1 MKHEKARKAA
11 RKAKVAGSLSGPKSV
26 PLLICLLEESLPL
39 TADQETEDSPMF
51 VRKVTTLLKPHSI
64 SKFSRLME
72 EDIIPMLRKQNG
84 FQDELTFSDP
94 SEDAVTSISLWDK
107 ASNAEI
113 YSRETYP
120 AVLKKLAALIEGTPK
135 LDTYE
140 TLGSTFH
147 KSATTLAAAA

>member
-1 MKHEKARKAA
+1 QTYH
-11 RKAKVAGSLSGPKSV
+11 
-26 PLLICLLEESLPL
+26 
-39 TADQETEDSPMF
+39 TPMF
-51 VRKVTTLLKPHSI
+51 VRKVTTLLTPHSI

-72 EDIIPMLRKQNG
+72 EDIMHMLGKQNG
-84 FQDELTFSDP
+84 FQDEPKFFDP
-94 SEDAVTSISLWDK
+94 SEGAVTSISLRDK
-107 ASNAEI
+107 ASNAET

-120 AVLKKLAALIEGTPK
+120 AVLKKLAALIEGTRK